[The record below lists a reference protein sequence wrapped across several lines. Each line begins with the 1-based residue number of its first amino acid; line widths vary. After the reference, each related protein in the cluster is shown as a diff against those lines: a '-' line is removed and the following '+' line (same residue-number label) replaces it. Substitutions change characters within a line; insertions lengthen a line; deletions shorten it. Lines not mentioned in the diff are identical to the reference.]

1 MERAPSAERCRHSVG
16 RGIQLDEDV
25 ADDLGR
31 PVLARPVGGRQ
42 PDRLLDLRKAGARDR
57 VHAYGRA
64 ILGEKAERHAVVR
77 DDRPDD
83 LRDEIEDVAHVEG
96 LRERR
101 REGLQPFVLP
111 APVLLVRGEALV
123 LERHRDDVRDRPH
136 ELLIL
141 LGISPRLQAQ
151 KGQIAVARRAG
162 ERHAKHRPDL
172 GVLEAPVAGKRRVE
186 KGEEI
191 VRASRARQ
199 HGPERVRIVFSRDE
213 ACVRAA
219 VLVVQRRARDR
230 VEGESRS
237 PLVVGQGHRVEGED
251 ARHRRGDALED
262 DVEIERLRRDAGDL
276 RKHRDEG
283 GRSRLHGAV
292 ILGPAV
298 DYTSKVPVP
307 GAVQDLAEGVL
318 AGRTPAV
325 ARAITWAESG
335 DSRFHTLLALV
346 FPRTGG
352 ARVTGL
358 TGSPGAGKSTLTAAL
373 ARKAR
378 ALGRKVGIVAVD
390 PSSPFSGGAI
400 LGDRIRMQDL
410 YTDPGVLIR
419 SMATRGHLGGLARAT
434 ADAVD
439 VLDAAGYD
447 EILVETVGVGQDEV
461 EVFRLAESCVVVLT
475 PGMGDDIQ
483 AIKAGLMEVADLFVV
498 NKADRDGADRV
509 VQEILQMLELGE
521 HGAWVPPIVKT
532 IATTGAGLDE
542 LAARLAEHRAFL
554 DGPQGAQQAARAD
567 ADAHRGTGEGRFS

>member
-1 MERAPSAERCRHSVG
+1 M
-16 RGIQLDEDV
+16 
-25 ADDLGR
+25 
-31 PVLARPVGGRQ
+31 PVQ
-42 PDRLLDLRKAGARDR
+42 
-57 VHAYGRA
+57 
-64 ILGEKAERHAVVR
+64 
-77 DDRPDD
+77 
-83 LRDEIEDVAHVEG
+83 
-96 LRERR
+96 
-101 REGLQPFVLP
+101 
-111 APVLLVRGEALV
+111 
-123 LERHRDDVRDRPH
+123 
-136 ELLIL
+136 
-141 LGISPRLQAQ
+141 
-151 KGQIAVARRAG
+151 
-162 ERHAKHRPDL
+162 
-172 GVLEAPVAGKRRVE
+172 
-186 KGEEI
+186 
-191 VRASRARQ
+191 
-199 HGPERVRIVFSRDE
+199 
-213 ACVRAA
+213 
-219 VLVVQRRARDR
+219 
-230 VEGESRS
+230 
-237 PLVVGQGHRVEGED
+237 
-251 ARHRRGDALED
+251 
-262 DVEIERLRRDAGDL
+262 
-276 RKHRDEG
+276 
-283 GRSRLHGAV
+283 
-292 ILGPAV
+292 
-298 DYTSKVPVP
+298 

-318 AGRTPAV
+318 AGRVPAV

-335 DSRFHTLLALV
+335 DSRFRELLALV

-419 SMATRGHLGGLARAT
+419 SMATRGHLGGLARAS

-521 HGAWVPPIVKT
+521 HGAWVPPVVKT
-532 IATTGAGLDE
+532 VATTGAGLDE
-542 LAARLAEHRAFL
+542 LGARLAEHRAFL
-554 DGPQGAQQAARAD
+554 DGPQGAERRHERTRMRIEGLVKEDLLRRVESLRGDNGALEESATRVEGREEDPISAARTLLGRLETGTDGALPHPSSTSRKSPVPSLVSRISHLGIAVPSLEKGGAFWD
-567 ADAHRGTGEGRFS
+567 LLGLLEEHREEVASQKVVTSFRAVGESHLELLESTSPDGPIAKALEKRGPGIHHLCLEVTDVRAVLARLKAAGVRLVNEEPFDGAHGCLVAFVHPSATGGILLELSEKTGI

>member
-1 MERAPSAERCRHSVG
+1 V
-16 RGIQLDEDV
+16 
-25 ADDLGR
+25 
-31 PVLARPVGGRQ
+31 
-42 PDRLLDLRKAGARDR
+42 
-57 VHAYGRA
+57 
-64 ILGEKAERHAVVR
+64 
-77 DDRPDD
+77 
-83 LRDEIEDVAHVEG
+83 
-96 LRERR
+96 
-101 REGLQPFVLP
+101 
-111 APVLLVRGEALV
+111 
-123 LERHRDDVRDRPH
+123 
-136 ELLIL
+136 
-141 LGISPRLQAQ
+141 
-151 KGQIAVARRAG
+151 
-162 ERHAKHRPDL
+162 
-172 GVLEAPVAGKRRVE
+172 PVA
-186 KGEEI
+186 
-191 VRASRARQ
+191 
-199 HGPERVRIVFSRDE
+199 
-213 ACVRAA
+213 
-219 VLVVQRRARDR
+219 
-230 VEGESRS
+230 
-237 PLVVGQGHRVEGED
+237 
-251 ARHRRGDALED
+251 
-262 DVEIERLRRDAGDL
+262 
-276 RKHRDEG
+276 
-283 GRSRLHGAV
+283 
-292 ILGPAV
+292 
-298 DYTSKVPVP
+298 

-318 AGRTPAV
+318 AGRVPAV

-335 DSRFHTLLALV
+335 DPRFLALLALV

-378 ALGRKVGIVAVD
+378 ALGRRVGIVAVD

-461 EVFRLAESCVVVLT
+461 EVFRLAQSCVVVLT

-521 HGAWVPPIVKT
+521 HGAWIPPVVKT
-532 IATTGAGLDE
+532 VATTGAGLDD

-554 DGPQGAQQAARAD
+554 DGPQGAARKRERTRMRIEGLVKEDFLRRVERLRGDSGALEEAAVRVEGREDDPISAARGLVSRVEGAAGAPPHPFSPSKKSPVPSLVSRISHLGIAVPSLETSGAFWD
-567 ADAHRGTGEGRFS
+567 LLGLPEEHREEVASQKVLTSFRAVGESHLELLQSTSPDGPIAKFLEKRGPGIHHLCLEVEDIRAVLARLRAAGVRLINEEPVDGAHDCLVAFVHPSATGGILLELSERKTRAG